1 MMGLESLP
9 EIVTVKQ
16 LASFLQVSEQTI
28 IRAIKSGKLNAF
40 KIARD
45 WRIEKDAV
53 MKWAE
58 KR

>member
-1 MMGLESLP
+1 MGLESLP